1 MHRWPEP
8 PALVRE
14 RRPADQ
20 TARLSLKRL
29 SWIILAVLAA
39 ILAGVVGAALLHHP
53 TTLPVMEAG
62 DKAPTDT
69 DGRPR
74 LRGLNYTHV
83 QNGVRKWSLKA
94 QGARYE
100 EDTGKIYLSKV
111 AIEFYREKGGPI
123 YLRGDEGIYDQKA
136 QAVTLRG
143 HVEGQTADG
152 DRLTT
157 SVITYREKDK
167 AAETDAEVTLQGAH
181 YKVKGKGLLVLVKE
195 NKAILKSKVRST
207 FQPQGEGPPPGATVE

>member
-1 MHRWPEP
+1 
-8 PALVRE
+8 
-14 RRPADQ
+14 
-20 TARLSLKRL
+20 LKRL

-39 ILAGVVGAALLHHP
+39 ILAGAVGAALLHQP
-53 TTLPVMEAG
+53 TKLPVLKAG
-62 DKAPTDT
+62 DQAPSDS

-83 QNGVRKWSLKA
+83 ENGVRKWSLKA
-94 QGARYE
+94 EGARYE
-100 EDTGKIYLSKV
+100 EDTGKVHLRKV

-136 QAVTLRG
+136 QTVTLQG
-143 HVEGQTADG
+143 HVDGQTADG
-152 DRLTT
+152 NRLTT

-167 AAETDAEVTLQGAH
+167 VAETDAEVTLQGAQ
-181 YKVKGKGLLVLVKE
+181 YKVQGKGLLVLVKE

-207 FQPQGEGPPPGATVE
+207 FRPQGDGPPPGATVE